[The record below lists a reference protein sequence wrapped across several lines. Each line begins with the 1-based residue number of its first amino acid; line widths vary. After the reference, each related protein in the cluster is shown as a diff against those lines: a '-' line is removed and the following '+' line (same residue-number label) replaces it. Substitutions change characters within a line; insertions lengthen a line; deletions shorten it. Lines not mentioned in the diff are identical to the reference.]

1 MSEEILR
8 NHRELWRQK
17 PVLRAIY
24 SDFYERIT
32 AACRPGLSL
41 EIGGGSGNLKDF
53 AREVV
58 STDIVQVP
66 WLDAAADAQAL
77 PFAAGSFANVVSVER
92 AAPHRTAAAIPCRGR
107 AGANL
112 VAVSSCL
119 NPRSLPLAGRS
130 IAFSIP
136 SRLF

>member
-53 AREVV
+53 ASEVL

-77 PFAAGSFANVVSVER
+77 PFAAGSFANVVSEAVKKLF
-92 AAPHRTAAAIPCRGR
+92 
-107 AGANL
+107 AGDRQLIMNM
-112 VAVSSCL
+112 
-119 NPRSLPLAGRS
+119 RSWHHE
-130 IAFSIP
+130 
-136 SRLF
+136 